1 MLSLVFNRL
10 LGMPHVLKSIHRSSL
25 LSAIV
30 FVGCGVGLAGAESA
44 SQPEITDPHFQLAP
58 GYLAKKDLPDS
69 LVLLGP
75 PPADSSAALARD
87 EEFRAATIPLRGTP
101 RWDLARADADLQF
114 PQPAKN
120 FSCAMGVDINEEKTP
135 HLYRLM
141 QKVLTDAGL
150 STYGVKNTY
159 NRTRPFVV
167 HNEGTCYPDQEPLL
181 RTDGS
186 YPSGHTA
193 AGWAWA
199 LVLSEIN
206 PERADVLMKR
216 GMEFGQSRVICDAHW
231 QSDVDAGRIMGA
243 ATVAKLHNNAEFI
256 SDVAAARE
264 ELKTAG
270 AVEASS
276 CMAEEAALSAR

>member
-1 MLSLVFNRL
+1 MLSKVHQVALV
-10 LGMPHVLKSIHRSSL
+10 
-25 LSAIV
+25 SAIALA
-30 FVGCGVGLAGAESA
+30 GCGVSLAGAETA
-44 SQPEITDPHFQLAP
+44 SPPVTDPHFQLAP
-58 GYLAKKDLPDS
+58 GYLEQQDLPDS

-75 PPADSSAALARD
+75 PPAEGTATLARD
-87 EEFRAATIPLRGTP
+87 EESRVATIPLRGKP
-101 RWDLARADADLQF
+101 RWDLARTDADLAF

-120 FSCAMGVDINEEKTP
+120 FSCAMGVDIDEKKTP

-167 HNEGTCYPDQEPLL
+167 HNEGTCFPDQEPLL
-181 RTDGS
+181 RNDGS

-206 PERADVLMKR
+206 PGRTDILLKR
-216 GMEFGQSRVICDAHW
+216 GIEFGQSRVICDAHW

-243 ATVAKLHNNAEFI
+243 ATVAKLHTNAEFLA
-256 SDVAAARE
+256 DVAAARE
-264 ELKTAG
+264 ELKAAG
-270 AVEASS
+270 PIDASS
-276 CMAEEAALSAR
+276 CAAEAAALSAQ